1 MDVQCRRF
9 AFGLRTFPRTSGV
22 DSRRGHLD
30 DTRLG
35 SLDSLC
41 VAGQRF
47 LLFNHSGA
55 CRWNHRRTYRAAPGA
70 HGSDSL
76 DLRVC
81 LVSVYANRLT
91 LYYFARVER
100 QRGAPDSTGMGKQF
114 QQLLEILDRDER
126 NSRRGALGDRTCAF
140 VDLAV
145 TEPRAIATD
154 HFSFFICHSRLC
166 SCVDDADDDAL
177 DVDLFVLNINRRVII
192 I

>member
-22 DSRRGHLD
+22 DSRGGHLD

-41 VAGQRF
+41 VAGKRF

-55 CRWNHRRTYRAAPGA
+55 CGWNHRGTYRAAPGA

-81 LVSVYANRLT
+81 LVSVYANRRT
-91 LYYFARVER
+91 LYYFASVER
-100 QRGAPDSTGMGKQF
+100 QRGAPDSTGMGKHLR
-114 QQLLEILDRDER
+114 QLLEILDRDVCSR
-126 NSRRGALGDRTCAF
+126 RRGALGNWICAF
-140 VDLAV
+140 VDLAGK
-145 TEPRAIATD
+145 AT
-154 HFSFFICHSRLC
+154 
-166 SCVDDADDDAL
+166 
-177 DVDLFVLNINRRVII
+177 NGK
-192 I
+192 